1 MRNLEFKARLADPE
15 AALTRALALG
25 AERAADLRQTDTY
38 FGVANGR
45 LKLRETAGRE
55 AELIHYERDE
65 SSNRRGSDYGRVP
78 LAEPAALRE
87 LMGRALGVSAV
98 VRKRR
103 QLLLLDTTR
112 IHLDNV
118 EGLGDFL
125 EIEVPVTDPSAEA
138 DAAARLESLIARL
151 GLDRAE
157 GIRASYA
164 DLITAERGMSA

>member
-65 SSNRRGSDYGRVP
+65 SSDRRGSDYGRVP

-103 QLLLLDTTR
+103 QLLLLDTTTR
-112 IHLDNV
+112 
-118 EGLGDFL
+118 ECRGR
-125 EIEVPVTDPSAEA
+125 
-138 DAAARLESLIARL
+138 AARSAR
-151 GLDRAE
+151 R
-157 GIRASYA
+157 RRSSRSPPPASPRPGPRRSDA
-164 DLITAERGMSA
+164 GSGSPSTQAALPSRPT